1 MSMLSSAEEI
11 FDLCQYLAICQF
23 IKGRETLC

>member
-11 FDLCQYLAICQF
+11 FDLCQCLGIRQF
-23 IKGRETLC
+23 IKGRESLR